1 MRKILIDTSAYSSL
15 LRGSTEVL
23 EALERADLVYL
34 SIFVLAELYVG
45 FKGGS
50 KEAANKRLLGRF
62 LARPTVR
69 ILHATEETA
78 DVFAVIKCAL
88 KQAGTPIPLNDVW
101 IAAHAVETGS
111 VLITFDSHFTKV
123 SGLRLWDG
131 AARE

>member
-1 MRKILIDTSAYSSL
+1 MRKVLIDTSAYSAL

-62 LARPTVR
+62 LARPTAR

-88 KQAGTPIPLNDVW
+88 KRAGTPIPLNDVW
-101 IAAHAVETGS
+101 IAAHALETGS
-111 VLITFDSHFTKV
+111 VLVTFDSHFSKV
-123 SGLRLWDG
+123 SGLRLWD
-131 AARE
+131 AATK